1 VKGEWKMKGTAA
13 SGIMLTLFLIS
24 MLTLASNTQPSE
36 TPPRAPIVGD
46 DEPLETQSGTW
57 IVDDDGPADFS
68 SIQEAIDSSLVNDGD
83 TIFVYNGTYY
93 EHVTISKSISLIGEN
108 RSTTIIDGSR
118 NGTTIFVIADCVN
131 ISGLTIQ
138 NGYHIPH
145 VTYGIKV
152 GEWNYGC
159 SNVTINGNIISNN
172 DQGIF
177 FYYSNN
183 GIVTNNIIFNNFRGI
198 SIVLSYSN
206 YIAGN
211 SLFNN
216 EAGVAIGSHAN
227 SNVIRDNEICENSYC
242 GVTVGWSSG
251 NEIVGNTLSSNNIA
265 GIRLGASS
273 NNTIIRNTITSSTR
287 DGIVLFGSNN
297 NTIIM
302 NELIRN
308 KWDGIAV
315 WYSNANVI
323 YHNNFQNNTKQAG
336 SYDGST
342 AIWDDG
348 FPSGGNYW
356 SDYTT
361 GYPDAQ
367 ELDDSGIWDTPYV
380 VDGDDQDNYP
390 LMEPWAPSLVL
401 TTIRELKEQIEE
413 FASEGEIDNQGI
425 VNSLLAKLNVA
436 QKLVDK
442 GKMDEARSILEDDFI
457 PQVRNLSGIH
467 MTVEAV
473 DVLVKSAEYIVSSL

>member
-1 VKGEWKMKGTAA
+1 MKGKAT
-13 SGIMLTLFLIS
+13 SGIILALLLTGMLA
-24 MLTLASNTQPSE
+24 LASYTQPVE
-36 TPPRAPIVGD
+36 TPQRAQIASD
-46 DEPLETQSGTW
+46 DEPLEIQPRTW

-68 SIQEAIDSSLVNDGD
+68 SIQQAIDSPLVNDGD

-108 RSTTIIDGSR
+108 RSTSIIDGSR
-118 NGTTIFVIADCVN
+118 NGTTIFVITDYVN
-131 ISGLTIQ
+131 IRGLTIQ

-177 FYYSNN
+177 FYYSSN
-183 GIVTNNIIFNNFRGI
+183 GSVTNNIIFNNFQGI
-198 SIVLSYSN
+198 SIVLSYNN

-227 SNVIRDNEICENSYC
+227 SNVIRDNEMCENSYC

-265 GIRLGASS
+265 GIRLDASN
-273 NNTIIRNTITSSTR
+273 NNTIIRNTITSSMR

-308 KWDGIAV
+308 KWDGIAA
-315 WYSNANVI
+315 WYSNANVV
-323 YHNNFQNNTKQAG
+323 YHNNFQDNAKQAG

-356 SDYTT
+356 SHYTT
-361 GYPDAQ
+361 RYPYAQ
-367 ELDDSGIWDTPYV
+367 EIDDSGIWDTPYV
-380 VDGDDQDNYP
+380 IDEHNQDNYP
-390 LMEPWAPSLVL
+390 LMEPWTPPHPIP
-401 TTIRELKEQIEE
+401 TTIPELKTEIERCW
-413 FASEGEIDNQGI
+413 SEGEIDNQGI
-425 VNSLLAKLNVA
+425 VKSLLAKLNAA

-442 GKMDEARSILEDDFI
+442 GKIAQAQSTLKNGFI
-457 PQVRNLSGIH
+457 TPVQNLSGICI
-467 MTVEAV
+467 AV
-473 DVLVKSAEYIVSSL
+473 DAADILIQSAEYILSNL